1 MPQQVLF
8 FFEHRGSTSFKSCP
22 TIDKCVVSNVI
33 QYVFSK
39 PRGRRF
45 ERRSTIILKFN
56 SNCPCVCGDGMRE
69 ISFCTQYGI
78 EFKAKQ
84 LSLFYFRARQNL
96 SFEMGS
102 TYLSVFNVAITV
114 FLFNFEP
121 DFF

>member
-56 SNCPCVCGDGMRE
+56 SNCPCVCAVMECVKFVLNMGLNLKP
-69 ISFCTQYGI
+69 SNYHF
-78 EFKAKQ
+78 
-84 LSLFYFRARQNL
+84 FRAKQNL
-96 SFEMGS
+96 SFEIWGVP
-102 TYLSVFNVAITV
+102 TCLC
-114 FLFNFEP
+114 
-121 DFF
+121 